1 MLIPI
6 RDYLHDAAH
15 EQRIADAKAALLA
28 ATTREERL
36 QRAAEMRDLINSRSA
51 RQVARM
57 ERQRGLA

>member
-36 QRAAEMRDLINSRSA
+36 ERAAEMRELINARSP
-51 RQVARM
+51 RVIRLM
-57 ERQRGLA
+57 ELERGLT